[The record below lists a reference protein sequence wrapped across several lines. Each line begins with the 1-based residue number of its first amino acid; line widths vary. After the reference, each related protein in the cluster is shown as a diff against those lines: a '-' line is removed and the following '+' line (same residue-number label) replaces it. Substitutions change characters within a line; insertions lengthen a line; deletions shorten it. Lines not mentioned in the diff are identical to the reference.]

1 MSCQILHHLIC
12 LSNIHAPS
20 LPHTHLFHQYQILRE
35 QKKVGGGKIKGKGRR
50 AEEGL
55 GGKGLREEEE
65 GRGKQSAGEM
75 GR

>member
-1 MSCQILHHLIC
+1 MLLHSPTHIC
-12 LSNIHAPS
+12 FISTKYLGS
-20 LPHTHLFHQYQILRE
+20 RRRC
-35 QKKVGGGKIKGKGRR
+35 GGGKIKGKGRR